1 VACFRPELACGLSFA
16 DRNSPEKS
24 LCFGMVAVGNAG
36 VAS

>member
-1 VACFRPELACGLSFA
+1 MAGVRPELACGLLFA

-24 LCFGMVAVGNAG
+24 LCFGIVAVGNAG